1 VGVVKKEKDIEG
13 LMEHAGRTM
22 KDTLH
27 IINLEDSQDD
37 SDLIFATLTSEG
49 IECRVVRA
57 ETREDFIAALKHCG
71 YDLILADYSLPSFDG
86 LSALHIA
93 KELCPEIP
101 FILISGAI
109 GEESVA
115 EVLKS
120 GATDC
125 ILKDGLSRLAPAI
138 KRALSEVEER
148 RKRTEAERELHQYRK
163 HLEKSVQE
171 RTAEVN
177 RVNEQLRRELIE
189 HKQVEEDL
197 RQSEERY
204 RSLFEN
210 MLDGL
215 AYCRMLFHRN
225 EPVDFIYLAV
235 NKAFERLTGLKDVVG
250 KKVTEAIPGISESYP
265 ELIETYGRVALTG
278 RPERFEIFLEPL
290 GAWLSV
296 SVYSTK
302 REYFT
307 VIFDNISDRKRT
319 EEELKELNKRLEE
332 LSITDGLT
340 GLYNSRH
347 FYSRVEE
354 EMKRADRYG
363 HPLSVLIADVDDF
376 KHYND
381 THGHPMGDSVL
392 RDIASCLRKC
402 MREQDLVA
410 RYGGEEFSII
420 LPETDK
426 DAAGRIA
433 ERIRK
438 VVAAQP
444 FPHQESQPGGNLT
457 ISLGVA
463 TFPRDAAEIRGLVG
477 QADKALYRAKENGK
491 NRVERA

>member
-1 VGVVKKEKDIEG
+1 
-13 LMEHAGRTM
+13 M

-27 IINLEDSQDD
+27 VLNLEDNQDD
-37 SDLIFATLTSEG
+37 SDLICATLAGEG
-49 IECRVVRA
+49 IECHVVRV
-57 ETREDFIAALKHCG
+57 ETREDFIVALKQCG
-71 YDLILADYSLPSFDG
+71 YDLVLSDYSLPSFDG

-93 KELCPEIP
+93 QEMCPEIP

-125 ILKDGLSRLAPAI
+125 VLKDGLSRLAPAI
-138 KRALSEVEER
+138 TRALSEVEER
-148 RKRTEAERELHQYRK
+148 RRRREAEKELERYRK
-163 HLEKSVQE
+163 HLEESVRD
-171 RTAEVN
+171 RTGELN

-189 HKQVEEDL
+189 HKQVEEEL
-197 RQSEERY
+197 RRSEERY

-210 MLDGL
+210 MLDGF
-215 AYCRMLFHRN
+215 AYCRMLFHGD
-225 EPVDFIYLAV
+225 EPSDLIYLAV
-235 NKAFERLTGLKDVVG
+235 NKAFEKLTGLKDVVG
-250 KKVTEAIPGISESYP
+250 KKVTEVIPGIRESYP
-265 ELIETYGRVALTG
+265 ELFETYGRVALSG
-278 RPERFEIFLEPL
+278 RPERFEVFLEPL

-296 SVYSTK
+296 SVYSTRK
-302 REYFT
+302 EYFT
-307 VIFDNISDRKRT
+307 AIFDDITDRKKA
-319 EEELKELNKRLEE
+319 EEELKELNRRLEE

-340 GLYNSRH
+340 TLYNSRY

-354 EMKRADRYG
+354 EIKRADRYG
-363 HPLSVLIADVDDF
+363 HPLSILIADVDDF

-381 THGHPMGDSVL
+381 THGHPMGDNLL

-420 LPETDK
+420 LPETGK
-426 DAAGRIA
+426 EAAGQIA

-438 VVAAQP
+438 VLAAQP

-463 TFPRDAAEIRGLVG
+463 AFPRDAGDIKGLVG
-477 QADKALYRAKENGK
+477 QADKALYRAKEKGK
-491 NRVERA
+491 NRVEPA